1 MLPELALLAT
11 SPAVEVEVTVELVT
25 TSVLVV
31 ITEAIVLDPC
41 VISMVVVKSSFWV
54 NAMTVVWV
62 VVRSVDDGA
71 DVVDAA
77 TVAEVVGD
85 GDGVV
90 EVA

>member
-1 MLPELALLAT
+1 
-11 SPAVEVEVTVELVT
+11 VEVEVTVELVT

-31 ITEAIVLDPC
+31 MTEAIVLVPW
-41 VISMVVVKSSFWV
+41 VIKMVVVSPSFWV
-54 NAMTVVWV
+54 IAMTVVWV

-77 TVAEVVGD
+77 AVVEVVGD

-90 EVA
+90 DMG